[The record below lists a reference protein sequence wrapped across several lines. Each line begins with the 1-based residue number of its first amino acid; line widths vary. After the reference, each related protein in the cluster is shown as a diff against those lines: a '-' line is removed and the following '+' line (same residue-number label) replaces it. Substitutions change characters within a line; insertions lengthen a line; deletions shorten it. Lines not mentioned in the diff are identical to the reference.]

1 MQEIMEAE
9 SHCVMNDAS
18 GIARIINWLT
28 IARRGPLR
36 FPLLLRVWLTGTL
49 AFAFGITGGFAWQLG
64 SEPAGEMIRR
74 VDGLEKT
81 PAFQQESELVLACL
95 QLKPGDVV
103 ADIGAGTGLFAR
115 PLARAVGPTGR
126 VLAVDIDPELLR
138 YIERR
143 ARDEKI
149 PNIETILGEFDDPL
163 LPGNRVDLA
172 FIHDVLHHI
181 ERREAYLKTLSHLL
195 KPRAR
200 IALIELNRDDPQNPH
215 RNEPDLLVGK
225 EQAVQWMTAAGFRPI
240 AECNIYRF
248 DEKWFLIF
256 ERK

>member
-1 MQEIMEAE
+1 
-9 SHCVMNDAS
+9 
-18 GIARIINWLT
+18 
-28 IARRGPLR
+28 
-36 FPLLLRVWLTGTL
+36 
-49 AFAFGITGGFAWQLG
+49 
-64 SEPAGEMIRR
+64 MIRR
-74 VDGLEKT
+74 VEGLEKT

-115 PLARAVGPTGR
+115 PLARAVGPMGR

-143 ARDEKI
+143 AREEKI
-149 PNIETILGEFDDPL
+149 PNIETILGAFDDPL
-163 LPGNRVDLA
+163 LPRNRVDLA

-181 ERREAYLKTLSHLL
+181 ERREAYLQTLSRLL

-200 IALIELNRDDPQNPH
+200 IALIELNRDDPENPH
-215 RNEPDLLVGK
+215 RNEPAMLVGK
-225 EQAVQWMTAAGFRPI
+225 EQAVQWMSAAGFRPV
-240 AECNIYRF
+240 AQCTIYQF
-248 DEKWFLIF
+248 EEKWFLIF